1 MSRLD
6 YIQCGSIGVDT
17 HLSPTTFNA
26 TIGTRPLQ
34 MLMSK
39 VNLSGKT
46 RIVSEITNNMTAIMS
61 WVRRKKSGAAVVLRT
76 HLLLIYSR
84 VSS

>member
-1 MSRLD
+1 MTLK
-6 YIQCGSIGVDT
+6 DT
-17 HLSPTTFNA
+17 M
-26 TIGTRPLQ
+26 GTRPLQ

-61 WVRRKKSGAAVVLRT
+61 WVRRKNRGAVVVFKT
-76 HLLLIYSR
+76 HLLLYSR
-84 VSS
+84 VSRERDFTQKCAHAMTI